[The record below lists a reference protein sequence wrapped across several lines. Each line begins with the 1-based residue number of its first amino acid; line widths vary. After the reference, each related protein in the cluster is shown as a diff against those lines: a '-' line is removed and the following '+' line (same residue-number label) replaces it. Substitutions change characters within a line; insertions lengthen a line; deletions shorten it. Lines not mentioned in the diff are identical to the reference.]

1 MRGQYDESILTWKKG
16 LQKNSDFLHAHVYLA
31 ACYSSM
37 GRDVEATAA
46 VKEVLG
52 INPKFT
58 IESYTKRLY
67 LKEADIERL
76 SATLRKAGLK

>member
-1 MRGQYDESILTWKKG
+1 VTYKKA
-16 LQKNSDFLHAHVYLA
+16 LKVSPNFLEGHVYLA

-52 INPKFT
+52 IDPKFT
-58 IESYTKRLY
+58 IESYTKRLSF
-67 LKEADIERL
+67 KEADIERL
-76 SATLRKAGLK
+76 SAALRKAGLK